1 MERRA
6 WLLGWLSLLAA
17 RPAAEAQAPAKVFRI
32 GLLAGEPPTHP
43 EARHVWERSSRDC
56 SDTSRA
62 NEGAHLTRS

>member
-43 EARHVWERSSRDC
+43 EARHVWEPLFQGLRELGYV
-56 SDTSRA
+56 
-62 NEGAHLTRS
+62 EGQ